1 MISYEERYRPIPLLR
16 VEEVCCKKKTPQYIP
31 QQFLQAQTDNINR
44 NQSEIRDT
52 NLMPAE
58 MLMDFISHYRQLASL
73 LSLATDCFAVE
84 ASFLLCLLLG
94 IARKRKKTSMHVTS
108 NISQIISGMPM
119 PDKE

>member
-1 MISYEERYRPIPLLR
+1 MRSTINPFPFYVWRRF
-16 VEEVCCKKKTPQYIP
+16 VAKKMLQYIP
-31 QQFLQAQTDNINR
+31 KQFMQAQTDNINR
-44 NQSEIRDT
+44 NQSEKRDT

-58 MLMDFISHYRQLASL
+58 MLMEFISHYRQLASL

-108 NISQIISGMPM
+108 NTSQIISGMPM